1 MGRGK
6 SIGFYVDDE
15 GGGRFPVPP
24 PNLPK
29 EIKHHGAP
37 FKQGL
42 FRFIGLNY
50 SLLYVGEFLLRT
62 PGPLGSYYKIEK
74 KMKEEKMGLQA
85 QTLVQLAKKLQQERG
100 RGESSFLYEC
110 ILWLELI
117 DAGASLDRLEG
128 KRKASPFYRMF
139 LVNNTLLVGIKSDK
153 TKVTKEQVEES
164 ILPLI
169 NNPDLPCR
177 EALLLDFWESKMEN
191 TVIYFKK

>member
-1 MGRGK
+1 
-6 SIGFYVDDE
+6 
-15 GGGRFPVPP
+15 
-24 PNLPK
+24 
-29 EIKHHGAP
+29 
-37 FKQGL
+37 
-42 FRFIGLNY
+42 
-50 SLLYVGEFLLRT
+50 
-62 PGPLGSYYKIEK
+62 
-74 KMKEEKMGLQA
+74 MKEEKMGLQA

-177 EALLLDFWESKMEN
+177 EALLLDFWENKMEN